1 MNREITIAVTQLE
14 YDKGKT
20 EFESAAE
27 EGLICFPAPKDEK
40 GLAAAIRE
48 KGAGHAI
55 LGVDVYSGELYQ
67 AMPKGGVLARYGVG
81 YDGLNIQKATENGIL
96 ITNTPGVLEESV
108 AEHTVALILCAARNI
123 PELNRGTRNGKW
135 PQRSNTELRGKR
147 LTVIG
152 SGLIGSNVA
161 KIASAGFGMEVIGC
175 EVRYVDA
182 LAMKHEYG
190 FASIVRD
197 FAEAVDVADFVSL
210 HIPSTPA
217 TRRFINS
224 HRLSVMPEKTWLINT
239 ARGAVV
245 DEAAL
250 YDVLVSG
257 KIRGAALDVF
267 ENEPYE
273 PVTPDKDLR
282 TLPNVIMTPHVAAST
297 SEACHRV
304 TERALRNIILAEQ
317 KEFENMDLLNPE
329 VLLNQ

>member
-1 MNREITIAVTQLE
+1 MTITIAVTQLE

-27 EGLICFPAPKDEK
+27 EGLICIPAPKEETE
-40 GLAAAIRE
+40 LAEFIRE
-48 KGAGHAI
+48 HGAGHVI

-81 YDGLNIQKATENGIL
+81 DDGLDIQKATENGIL
-96 ITNTPGVLEESV
+96 VTNTPGVLEESV
-108 AEHTVALILCAARNI
+108 AEHTVALILSAARNI
-123 PELNRGTRNGKW
+123 PEMNSSTRNGKW
-135 PQRSNTELRGKR
+135 PRGLSTELRGKR
-147 LTVIG
+147 LTVVG
-152 SGLIGSNVA
+152 SGLIGSSVA
-161 KIASAGFGMEVIGC
+161 KIASAGFGMEVTGC
-175 EVRYVDA
+175 EVRYVNTLA
-182 LAMKHEYG
+182 LKHEYG

-197 FAEAVDVADFVSL
+197 FAEAVADADFVTL
-210 HIPSTPA
+210 HIPSNPA
-217 TRRFINS
+217 TRHFINS
-224 HRLSVMPEKTWLINT
+224 HRLSVMPQKAWLINT

-267 ENEPYE
+267 ENEPYA

-282 TLPNVIMTPHVAAST
+282 TLPNVIMTPHIAAST
-297 SEACHRV
+297 SEASKRV
-304 TERALRNIILAEQ
+304 AERALRNIMLAEQ